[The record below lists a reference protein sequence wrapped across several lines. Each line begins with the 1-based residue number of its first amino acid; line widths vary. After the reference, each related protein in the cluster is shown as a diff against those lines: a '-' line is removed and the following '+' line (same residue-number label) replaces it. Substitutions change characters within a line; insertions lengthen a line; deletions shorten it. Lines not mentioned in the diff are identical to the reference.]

1 MNLLKMKLF
10 LRIAIVC
17 LALSLIACATGPA
30 QPWHSFSFDGRFDKW
45 ATEVD
50 LLAYS
55 YGDQYQMVRDSVEK
69 PSYPLPKGVDRLPY
83 QTNINGPMPVG
94 EFLYVKWRI
103 KSTGEVIEDKVDLR
117 NLLPRNMF
125 EHKVTFVID
134 GRQLIVYL
142 VTPTVK
148 HVNDPPL
155 LRTTQ
160 SRYNVTYE
168 IYPTNTYKQ

>member
-10 LRIAIVC
+10 FRVAIVC
-17 LALSLIACATGPA
+17 LALSLFACATGPA
-30 QPWHSFSFDGRFDKW
+30 QPWHSFSFDGNFDKW
-45 ATEVD
+45 DDEAD

-55 YGDQYQMVRDSVEK
+55 YGDQYHMVRNSIDNPRSAVF
-69 PSYPLPKGVDRLPY
+69 KGMARLP
-83 QTNINGPMPVG
+83 TSTGVNGPMPVG